1 MKKLLV
7 FIVFLFLFSASYGQ
21 VFVDGVNI
29 NKTDT
34 KYCIVEN
41 SSLGYY
47 IIYGQKKVK
56 MKAEISDKA
65 GNITEKFNI
74 LAVLNFMDKNGWE
87 LISSS
92 ESDTSTFPSDERY
105 IFRKKE

>member
-1 MKKLLV
+1 MKKL
-7 FIVFLFLFSASYGQ
+7 FIFAVLLFLFSASYSQ

-29 NKTDT
+29 NETDT
-34 KYCIVEN
+34 KYCIVKN

-47 IIYGQKKVK
+47 INYGQKKVK
-56 MKAEISDKA
+56 MKAEISDKT
-65 GNITEKFNI
+65 GNLTDKFNI

-92 ESDTSTFPSDERY
+92 ESDTSDFSSHEKF
-105 IFRKKE
+105 IFRKK